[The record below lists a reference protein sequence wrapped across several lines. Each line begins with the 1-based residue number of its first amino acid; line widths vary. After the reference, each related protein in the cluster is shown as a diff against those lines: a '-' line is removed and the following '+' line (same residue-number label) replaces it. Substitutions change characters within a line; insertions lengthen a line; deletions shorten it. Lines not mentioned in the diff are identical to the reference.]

1 MFGDIRQCVS
11 EIDSHFVNRYGTES
25 LPTINLHNQ
34 LIHSQVMAFLKV
46 NNYKTITKS
55 HTFLTEMYTRKTTR
69 NYMG

>member
-34 LIHSQVMAFLKV
+34 LIHSQVMAFLK
-46 NNYKTITKS
+46 I
-55 HTFLTEMYTRKTTR
+55 LTTLIIECLVISGNVSLK
-69 NYMG
+69 